1 MEYVIEKIL
10 KILEENNITV
20 YSLAKSS
27 GINQSTLHMIL
38 HFKRT
43 MQPKH
48 FYAILESLPIS
59 RSAKNELTVLF
70 QMYSLGHYKYSANT
84 LILDMLKIFSDY
96 TYGSNEST
104 LLNPPPPNTNNISD
118 ISTIYTSFNI
128 QPIIS
133 RLIIREMNR
142 EISKAYVY
150 VPMNKPFLN
159 TYIDS
164 VVKQYKTDIKIN
176 LFIDLLNTSAETNDN
191 YNLQTF
197 KNILPLAL
205 SYSDN
210 YEFYY
215 TYVNSIIDESYLTPY
230 PYFIALSDV
239 IIFVSADFNEIMV
252 ISDEKVIEKVHNLCD
267 GMLQKY
273 KKLLEVAA
281 NVPNIVETLVQNQ
294 NDCKTHLC
302 IEYEPCFSMH
312 FTKEMINAVIP
323 KDVFMREQLVEL
335 LNIRL
340 VQLKKITTSIQI
352 FNKDSL
358 INFAKTGVIQE
369 FPKGYSRPCK
379 KDERLFILK
388 SLLKYAKSNNHNI
401 QAINP
406 VNLNISDCLS
416 LIVQNDSCL
425 QFTVWNDTKLQL
437 KYFSTTQYSICRN
450 FYDFIKDIVN
460 TNYLYSQKATITL
473 IEQAIQYVENIKE

>member
-27 GINQSTLHMIL
+27 GISQSTLHMIL

-48 FYAILESLPIS
+48 FYTILENLPIS
-59 RSAKNELTVLF
+59 RSAKNELKVLF
-70 QMYSLGHYKYSANT
+70 QMYSLGHCKYSANT
-84 LILDMLKIFSDY
+84 IILDMLKIFSDY
-96 TYGSNEST
+96 TYGSSEST
-104 LLNPPPPNTNNISD
+104 LLNTPPDTDNTLRLN
-118 ISTIYTSFNI
+118 TIYNNFNI
-128 QPIIS
+128 QPVIS
-133 RLIIREMNR
+133 QLIIKEMKKQ
-142 EISKAYVY
+142 SPKAYVY
-150 VPMNKPFLN
+150 VPMMDAFLN

-164 VVKQYKTDIKIN
+164 VVKQYKTDIKIT

-191 YNLQTF
+191 YNLKIF

-239 IIFVSADFNEIMV
+239 IIFVSADFNEIMLINNRIV
-252 ISDEKVIEKVHNLCD
+252 TEKVHRLCE

-273 KKLLEVAA
+273 KKLLEVSA

-294 NDCKTHLC
+294 NDCTTHLC

-312 FTKEMINAVIP
+312 FTEEMINAVIP
-323 KDVFMREQLVEL
+323 EGVFMREQLVGL

-340 VQLKKITTSIQI
+340 AQLKKINTSIQI
-352 FNKDSL
+352 FNKNCL
-358 INFAKTGVIQE
+358 MEFAKTGIIQE
-369 FPKGYSRPCK
+369 FPKGYSRPCTK
-379 KDERLFILK
+379 EERLFILK
-388 SLLKYAKSNNHNI
+388 SLLKYANSNNHNI

-425 QFTVWNDTKLQL
+425 QFTIWNDTKLRL
-437 KYFSTTQYSICRN
+437 KYFATTQYSICRH

-460 TNYLYSQKATITL
+460 TDYLYSQKATVSF
-473 IEQAIQYVENIKE
+473 IEQAIQYVENIEE